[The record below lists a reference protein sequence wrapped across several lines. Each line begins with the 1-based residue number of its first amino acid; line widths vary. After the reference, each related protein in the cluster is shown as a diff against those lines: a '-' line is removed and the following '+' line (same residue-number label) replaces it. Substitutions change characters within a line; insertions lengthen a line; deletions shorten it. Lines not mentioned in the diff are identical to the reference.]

1 MVSHSAF
8 NKSIVILICVLVI
21 GSLVELSVYYYV
33 QNFTSF
39 PSSQVVASFQLG
51 NLTINPNQASVGQP
65 VTVSVG
71 IVNLVDI
78 QGSYSM
84 SFKINDSVVDTKEL
98 ALSANESQV
107 VKFSVTETNEGVY
120 NVTVGNL
127 VGIFSVSSS
136 PPLVSQPVALKV
148 SNLFVNPTEAWP
160 GQLVNA
166 SVNVSNTGT
175 ENISYLLPFSVNG
188 EVNQSVQVQL
198 AGGASGTVTASF
210 NESSIGTY
218 QLSADGQNNQFSIVP
233 TGEYTLHF
241 IATKV
246 GLPFTLDGV
255 SEVSPFSGLVTAG
268 THTITV
274 PASPQIQ
281 VAGWG
286 LTTFVFSSW
295 DDGSTSLSKTF
306 NVQGETYEISIY
318 IRTGSCPSLEV
329 WNGTGYSY
337 VSEVNDGTGW
347 LGYLEHFQPD
357 GSMVFSYNYPYDY
370 IKLDS
375 TQIEP
380 VNGFYNFKIAEL
392 SDEIFY
398 LDSAQMIAVDHPANV
413 NVFSTASTFI
423 YNLTGQGTIYT
434 VSDNLATPVSA
445 VNGTGQNVLPQI
457 SKLDGDFT
465 TGTMWNWQSLTLN
478 LGNLTG
484 AKQIDLVVA
493 SKITWPTTQAGG
505 SNFLTYASEPGVTP
519 SPPPY
524 MQVMAANGSWVNVPD
539 DREFPIPHVT
549 DSEFVVNLTGLFPT
563 NNYELRINT
572 YQDIQFDY
580 IGISTTPQQNVI
592 VHTITPSSAD
602 LEQIFSVNSNSSG
615 AFTKYGDVTSLVQSA
630 DDQFVIGREGDAVS
644 LKFSADLPPVPQGWV
659 RDYFIVVNCWFKG
672 EGLSYVPF
680 TVNPLPFQAMT
691 SFPYP
696 SNESYPYDVEHLS
709 YLQEYN
715 TRIINSP

>member
-1 MVSHSAF
+1 
-8 NKSIVILICVLVI
+8 
-21 GSLVELSVYYYV
+21 
-33 QNFTSF
+33 
-39 PSSQVVASFQLG
+39 
-51 NLTINPNQASVGQP
+51 
-65 VTVSVG
+65 
-71 IVNLVDI
+71 
-78 QGSYSM
+78 
-84 SFKINDSVVDTKEL
+84 
-98 ALSANESQV
+98 
-107 VKFSVTETNEGVY
+107 
-120 NVTVGNL
+120 
-127 VGIFSVSSS
+127 
-136 PPLVSQPVALKV
+136 
-148 SNLFVNPTEAWP
+148 
-160 GQLVNA
+160 
-166 SVNVSNTGT
+166 
-175 ENISYLLPFSVNG
+175 
-188 EVNQSVQVQL
+188 
-198 AGGASGTVTASF
+198 
-210 NESSIGTY
+210 
-218 QLSADGQNNQFSIVP
+218 
-233 TGEYTLHF
+233 
-241 IATKV
+241 
-246 GLPFTLDGV
+246 
-255 SEVSPFSGLVTAG
+255 
-268 THTITV
+268 
-274 PASPQIQ
+274 
-281 VAGWG
+281 
-286 LTTFVFSSW
+286 
-295 DDGSTSLSKTF
+295 
-306 NVQGETYEISIY
+306 
-318 IRTGSCPSLEV
+318 LEV

-493 SKITWPTTQAGG
+493 AKITWPTTQAGG